1 MSNKPKIACSR
12 CGSENTE
19 LRSSPAGGPLP
30 IRLAECLL
38 RPVHGRLPGLRSRV
52 PCSGASE
59 CFTFEIRE
67 TRGVAISKCSDRRMF
82 TCRRVII

>member
-38 RPVHGRLPGLRSRV
+38 RPFRPGGGILPGGRYTV
-52 PCSGASE
+52 
-59 CFTFEIRE
+59 
-67 TRGVAISKCSDRRMF
+67 V
-82 TCRRVII
+82 CRDCGHVSLVQVR